1 MTKDTPKSIK
11 EKLEARKVTEIK
23 KEVTPQLLPHMLDY
37 MITKTSDY
45 NRSIAKGITFEDIDK
60 YLTKNV
66 NDVILSYHGR
76 SKMNSLVRLL
86 ITTLECI
93 KYLDV
98 SNEETTKILYNKLNT
113 DLSVI
118 SKN

>member
-23 KEVTPQLLPHMLDY
+23 KEVTPQLLPNMLNY

-45 NRSIAKGITFEDIDK
+45 NRSIAKGITFEDMDK

-66 NDVILSYHGR
+66 NDVILSYQGR

-93 KYLDV
+93 KYLDL
-98 SNEETTKILYNKLNT
+98 SHEETNRILYEKLNS
-113 DLSVI
+113 DLAVI
-118 SKN
+118 HKN